1 MLIFLKK
8 TIKKFFKFFGYKLV
22 IFKKKKLN
30 IFLNIKDEETLI
42 SLVKCKGVMHLG
54 AHKGEEADI
63 YQWLGKKV
71 IWIEAIPKIFD
82 ELKDNLYF
90 YNNQKAYCLLLGD
103 MDNVKK
109 SFFISNNDSMSSS
122 LFKFSQNTLDGKYFS
137 DQKLRITNEII
148 LEMSKLD
155 TFVKKNSINIS
166 DYNHWILD
174 LQGAELLALK
184 GAENSLKFCDSL
196 LIEVSKVNIYENGV
210 LWLELK
216 DWLIKR
222 NFYPVTEPLENHS
235 DILFK
240 KNNVN

>member
-1 MLIFLKK
+1 
-8 TIKKFFKFFGYKLV
+8 
-22 IFKKKKLN
+22 
-30 IFLNIKDEETLI
+30 
-42 SLVKCKGVMHLG
+42 
-54 AHKGEEADI
+54 
-63 YQWLGKKV
+63 
-71 IWIEAIPKIFD
+71 
-82 ELKDNLYF
+82 
-90 YNNQKAYCLLLGD
+90 
-103 MDNVKK
+103 
-109 SFFISNNDSMSSS
+109 MSSS

-137 DQKLRITNEII
+137 DQKLRIANEII